1 MIKKTITTLYGN
13 LAPVHERYVNKAS
26 FHKKDLQVKYKG
38 EKMIIA
44 FNQLD
49 NPIKTTIVADKF
61 TGQPAKLYY
70 YNWKPFDKRQGVLLV

>member
-1 MIKKTITTLYGN
+1 MITKTIKTLFGN

-49 NPIKTTIVADKF
+49 NPIKTTIVTDKF
-61 TGQPAKLYY
+61 TGEPAKLYY
-70 YNWKPFDKRQGVLLV
+70 YNWKPLDKRQGILI